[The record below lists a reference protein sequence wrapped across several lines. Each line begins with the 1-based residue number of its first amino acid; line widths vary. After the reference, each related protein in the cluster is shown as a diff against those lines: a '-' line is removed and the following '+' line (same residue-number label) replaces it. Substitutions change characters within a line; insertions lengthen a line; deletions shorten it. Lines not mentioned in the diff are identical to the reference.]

1 MKEKFNQLIT
11 AVVKPLLKENG
22 FTKKGMNFYKRSDDL
37 VFLLNFQNSH
47 GNTAEQTKFYIN
59 CAVHSTY
66 IDKVIGRS
74 ELVEP
79 KEYECYFKDRISS
92 LVNAVDDG
100 YLITNGTDLEK
111 LGLKL
116 DQDLK
121 SVLLMYGHIKKISDL
136 TDLMINKNG
145 LNNYKELFEFLLL
158 TDNQVDTKRF
168 VKNLYDTFGHEKRW
182 KIFEDNLSELLRE
195 NKRKETI
202 ADLLI

>member
-59 CAVHSTY
+59 CGIHSTY

-100 YLITNGTDLEK
+100 YLITNGTDLET
-111 LGLKL
+111 LSLKL

-195 NKRKETI
+195 NKRKEII
-202 ADLLI
+202 ADLIL